1 MKKKT
6 KKILGIIFGVAVVTA
21 SAGIIAR
28 LAINNSAD
36 YVKGSAEVLAV
47 GNFGTNDK
55 TYDENKKD
63 FYRTK
68 KLDDANHN
76 IYYTASFYG
85 FDSLKA
91 LNDADGGLGTFAGS
105 TDEVYTTYLTN
116 GGSNVKKVE
125 LETNYDGYIDT
136 VAISGITC
144 SKEGKAKVSVWVGA
158 TYFGTKELGTTSQA
172 FTFDKKWMYTGV
184 LKIVI
189 TNSDKD
195 NVLTLSTIKVEI
207 NNL

>member
-6 KKILGIIFGVAVVTA
+6 KKILGIIFGVALITA
-21 SAGIIAR
+21 SAGLIAR
-28 LAINNSAD
+28 LAINNSSD
-36 YVKGSAEVLAV
+36 YVKGQAVSLAS
-47 GNFGTNDK
+47 GNFGMGQSI
-55 TYDENKKD
+55 YDENKNE

-68 KLDDANHN
+68 KVDDATHN

-85 FDSLKA
+85 YGSLKA
-91 LNDADGGLGTFAGS
+91 LDDCDGGLGTFCGPEE
-105 TDEVYTTYLTN
+105 DVYTTYLTN

>member
-36 YVKGSAEVLAV
+36 YVKGQAVSLAS
-47 GNFGTNDK
+47 GNFGMGQSI
-55 TYDENKKD
+55 YDENKNE

-68 KLDDANHN
+68 KVDDANHN

-85 FDSLKA
+85 YGSLKA
-91 LNDADGGLGTFAGS
+91 LNDSDGGLGTFCGPEE
-105 TDEVYTTYLTN
+105 DVYTTYISN

-136 VAISGITC
+136 VAVSGITC

-195 NVLTLSTIKVEI
+195 NVLTLSTINVGI